1 MKDGSENKD
10 SRREK
15 SQKTQRGVKVRYR
28 VHSIVRLSSITPRWS
43 VCPSG
48 LDQKG
53 RRPTSVPQAE
63 RGLGI
68 IPSIMPPLFVRDRVL
83 SAQST
88 NTTQGPGNRLCQN
101 SRLLCSLF
109 TISRKGPT
117 YGVPPTAM
125 YDFLSDASNRAIES
139 SSDLQVAGRSSKSRR
154 TSSAREKG
162 VEKPACRDKRGAT
175 EIDLAEVIRPR
186 CSAQLSC
193 VGATFPALEQQIP
206 RFLLPRNAVPVGGW
220 LQLLPATPSPQFR
233 TTSGHPPLSG
243 R

>member
-1 MKDGSENKD
+1 
-10 SRREK
+10 
-15 SQKTQRGVKVRYR
+15 
-28 VHSIVRLSSITPRWS
+28 
-43 VCPSG
+43 
-48 LDQKG
+48 
-53 RRPTSVPQAE
+53 
-63 RGLGI
+63 
-68 IPSIMPPLFVRDRVL
+68 
-83 SAQST
+83 
-88 NTTQGPGNRLCQN
+88 
-101 SRLLCSLF
+101 
-109 TISRKGPT
+109 
-117 YGVPPTAM
+117 M